1 MQSLIEQP
9 QHTYKERIHYILSI
23 NPESPE
29 LYLLNQNDSI
39 VARLHAPT
47 TFYKDMAILKRL
59 DPTLNEKVEVVFL
72 TAGCDEGVCIE
83 KVVNNKLTNTTSKN
97 RVILTG
103 VPSRLD
109 GRFKVAGS
117 FRETEDG
124 IEAYIQS
131 NFNFDFNNTREGAN
145 ASAIMRFISKDSGN
159 TFSFAEV
166 VWEFDPESKIM
177 IYDANDYCDEC
188 GDLCIVAVV
197 YKEGDPMGTSFYRI
211 KRGESG
217 KWEMSQIPV
226 LQREID
232 DFNWHLEDV
241 RNETMQEQWKGP
253 EAVQLATLPSPLCFP
268 ELGVANLTTIGQ
280 WVSFS
285 NYGQR
290 LTLGVE
296 IDNRMH
302 SLSSIIS
309 AQTLS
314 NLLEVTINQIGHG
327 EIATDSGGRII
338 VDSNGYITL
347 HAQVQLD
354 AAVSG
359 NEGVW
364 VELLWRWAEIKIR
377 YVDFIENLYSKLAEL
392 NLLGTLE
399 SSANKSLVAA
409 IAN

>member
-1 MQSLIEQP
+1 MQSSIEQQ
-9 QHTYKERIHYILSI
+9 QHTYRERIHYILSI

-29 LYLLNQNDSI
+29 LYLLNQKDSI

-59 DPTLNEKVEVVFL
+59 DPQLSENEEVIFL

-103 VPSRLD
+103 IPPKLD

-131 NFNFDFNNTREGAN
+131 NFNFDFNNTNEGAN
-145 ASAIMRFISKDSGN
+145 ASAIMRFVSKDSGN
-159 TFSFAEV
+159 TFTFAEV
-166 VWEFDPESKIM
+166 VWEFDPESQIM

-188 GDLCIVAVV
+188 GNLCIVAVV
-197 YKEGDPMGTSFYRI
+197 YKEGDPMGTSFYKITRS
-211 KRGESG
+211 ESG
-217 KWEMSQIPV
+217 QWEMSQIPV
-226 LQREID
+226 LQRDID

-241 RNETMQEQWKGP
+241 LNGTMQEQWKGP
-253 EAVQLATLPSPLCFP
+253 EAVQLATLPYALSFP
-268 ELGVANLTTIGQ
+268 ELGITSLTTIGQ

-296 IDNRMH
+296 INNRMH

-314 NLLEVTINQIGHG
+314 NLLGVTINQIGHG
-327 EIATDSGGRII
+327 EIATDSVGRII
-338 VDSNGYITL
+338 IDSNGYMTL

-354 AAVSG
+354 ADASG

-392 NLLGTLE
+392 NLLE
-399 SSANKSLVAA
+399 SSTNKSLVATA
-409 IAN
+409 IAG